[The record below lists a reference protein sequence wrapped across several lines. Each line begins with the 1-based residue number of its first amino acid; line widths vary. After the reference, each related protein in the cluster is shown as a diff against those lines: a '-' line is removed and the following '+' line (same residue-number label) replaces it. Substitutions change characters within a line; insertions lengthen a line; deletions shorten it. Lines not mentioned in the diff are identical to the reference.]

1 MDVTDATFQDQV
13 LERSKQVPVV
23 VDLWAEWCGPCRSLT
38 PIIEKVVAD
47 TGGRVELAKVDID
60 KNPEVAQAFQVQSV
74 PAVFAMRDGQ
84 VVASFVGAQGEE
96 AVRAFVAGLLPDEE
110 VSEVDRL
117 IAAGDEPSLRA
128 ALELVAD
135 NVDAVAAMASLLI
148 DRDDDDDREEAL
160 ALLAGIPESA
170 ETRRLAALARLEA
183 VEDFDAALTD
193 LLPRVRDD
201 EEARRRFVDLLDVLG
216 PDDDRTAEWR
226 RRLTS
231 ALF

>member
-60 KNPEVAQAFQVQSV
+60 KNPEVAQAFQVQSI

-128 ALELVAD
+128 ALELAAD

-193 LLPRVRDD
+193 LLPSVRDD